1 MLTIYYYQNLSNLSN
16 NFSRVSIYPCF
27 FKPQKV
33 RQTFK
38 YQDIYFKKLY
48 MIFVNKNFC
57 NNPKSVKNNLKA
69 LQGTQ
74 SHQSQAVSN

>member
-1 MLTIYYYQNLSNLSN
+1 
-16 NFSRVSIYPCF
+16 
-27 FKPQKV
+27 
-33 RQTFK
+33 
-38 YQDIYFKKLY
+38 
-48 MIFVNKNFC
+48 MIFVNKNFW